1 MTKRRLDDLAV
12 FGGPPSFVQPQH
24 VGRPNLGDRAKLLE
38 RLNDALDRGW
48 LTNHGPYEQEFER
61 RLAAMLGVKHC
72 LATCNATV
80 GLEIAIRA
88 AGLTGEVIVPAFT
101 AAATPH
107 SVYWLGLTPVFCD
120 IDPLTHNID
129 PQRVKD
135 LITPRTSAILAVN
148 LWGRPC
154 DIEALS
160 DLARRHQ
167 IKLLF
172 DSSHALLCSHRGE
185 LVGGFGDAEI
195 FSFHA
200 TKVCNSLEGGAIT
213 TNDDGLADKI
223 DRMRTFGFRGADN
236 VECEGTN
243 GKLDEFSAAM
253 GLTSLESLPDFVAAN
268 HRNWGRAVHNLKGV
282 PGVEVIEYNERESN
296 NYHYLVLEIDA
307 SRAGVSRDALVHILT
322 KENVLA
328 RRHFYPGCHR
338 WEPYHTLYPQNRARL
353 PRTDEVASRVMQ
365 LPNGTSVS
373 EHAIDEMCSVIRVVV
388 ENSAE
393 TARRLSAAGFP
404 FGPASSR

>member
-1 MTKRRLDDLAV
+1 MIKTRLDELAV
-12 FGGPPSFVQPQH
+12 FGGPPSFAHALH
-24 VGRPNLGDRAKLLE
+24 VGRPNLGDRAKLFA

-48 LTNHGPYEQEFER
+48 LSNHGPCEQEFEG

-72 LATCNATV
+72 LAICNATV
-80 GLEIAIRA
+80 ALEIAMRA
-88 AGLTGEVIVPAFT
+88 MGLTGEVIVPDFT

-107 SVYWLGLTPVFCD
+107 SVQWLGLTPVFCD

-129 PQRVKD
+129 PRCAEA
-135 LITPRTSAILAVN
+135 LITPRTSAILPVH

-160 DLARRHQ
+160 EIAHRHRL
-167 IKLLF
+167 KLLF
-172 DSSHALLCSHRGE
+172 DSSHALLCSYRGQK
-185 LVGGFGDAEI
+185 VGGFGHAEI

-213 TNDDGLADKI
+213 TNDDALADRI

-253 GLTSLESLPDFVAAN
+253 GLTSLDGLPDFIEAN
-268 HRNWGRAVHNLKGV
+268 RRNWRRAAHDLKGV
-282 PGVEVIEYNERESN
+282 PGVEVIAYDENESN
-296 NYHYLVLEIDA
+296 NYHYLVLEIEA

-338 WEPYHTLYPQNRARL
+338 WEPYRTLYPHPRAPL
-353 PRTDEVASRVMQ
+353 TGTEEVAARVMQ
-365 LPNGTSVS
+365 LPNGTAVS
-373 EHAIDEMCSVIRVVV
+373 EVAIDTMTSVIQLAV
-388 ENSAE
+388 ENAPE
-393 TARRLSAAGFP
+393 TMRRLTAAG
-404 FGPASSR
+404 GTGS

>member
-1 MTKRRLDDLAV
+1 MTKTRLDDLAV
-12 FGGPPSFVQPQH
+12 FGGPPSFAQPQH

-38 RLNDALDRGW
+38 RLNDALDRRW

-107 SVYWLGLTPVFCD
+107 SVQWLGLTPVFCD

-154 DIEALS
+154 DIAALS

-167 IKLLF
+167 LKLLF
-172 DSSHALLCSHRGE
+172 DSSHALLCSHRGV

-282 PGVEVIEYNERESN
+282 PGVGVIDYDERELN

-322 KENVLA
+322 RENVLA

-338 WEPYHTLYPQNRARL
+338 WEPYHTLYPQSRAQL

-373 EHAIDEMCSVIRVVV
+373 VHAIDEMCSVIRVAV

-404 FGPASSR
+404 FGPGSSQ